1 MQFLWYTISFIW
13 NNSVSSNYNSH
24 GTSMTIWA
32 AFKINA
38 SWMNYSLHLSGG
50 SSLISP
56 FSTNNNVT
64 IRTLTTTGHGKQ
76 DTCLHVDNTR
86 SKYYALLSHS
96 DQIKT
101 FWMKELQIM
110 WHFWLYVSYGHTYW
124 EGQDRTC
131 ATTTTNTCS
140 CNICDTNYH
149 KANIRNEVL
158 FDLKL
163 EILKAV
169 V

>member
-1 MQFLWYTISFIW
+1 
-13 NNSVSSNYNSH
+13 
-24 GTSMTIWA
+24 
-32 AFKINA
+32 
-38 SWMNYSLHLSGG
+38 MNYSLHLSGG

-110 WHFWLYVSYGHTYW
+110 
-124 EGQDRTC
+124 
-131 ATTTTNTCS
+131 
-140 CNICDTNYH
+140 
-149 KANIRNEVL
+149 
-158 FDLKL
+158 
-163 EILKAV
+163 
-169 V
+169 